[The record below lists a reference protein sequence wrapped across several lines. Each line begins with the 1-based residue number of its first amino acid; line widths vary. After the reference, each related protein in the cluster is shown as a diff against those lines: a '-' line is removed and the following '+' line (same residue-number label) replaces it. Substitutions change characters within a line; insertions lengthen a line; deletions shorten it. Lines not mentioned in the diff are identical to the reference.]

1 MRNRASIRRWRRETQ
16 NHTTDL
22 SIDDHQHGDLVH
34 DAENTTNMLAIQGLV
49 ERARHASS
57 EVQKGI
63 IQAGLQRHLYPFE
76 PRQKQIDAIWH
87 LVFKKE
93 DLLLAAKTSFG
104 KSVIFQAA
112 PLFCRG
118 GIGLIIIPLDRIGQE
133 QCIKIQRLPG
143 ARSVFINGRTD
154 KTDAL
159 ARDIE
164 MGVYTHLIMGPEIA
178 AGWFRSIA
186 RNPSFKR
193 RVSVVAVDELH
204 LVALWGSGIRPQYAQ
219 LSLLRRRLGGDVPW
233 FGCSA
238 TLDQATLD
246 IARKMTGFQ
255 ASCEFFRS
263 SVDRPEIK
271 LIVETIQPR
280 TTKRF
285 TSLFFVLLAAMTDGV
300 PAPERIPK
308 TVIFIDS
315 RRDIQKCAECL
326 REWLQKLSAGVINER
341 DCRQIIQVYHSH
353 TTLNDKNTIYDEF
366 LKADSKIRIMV
377 ATESMGTGVDLS
389 DVKRVVQYGFPLD
402 RLLSV
407 LIQRFGRAARMAG
420 IKGEAIFLV
429 ESWAIGDRITPTRRA
444 MFPSSQTAS
453 ALSRPPGKSRLAR
466 SYSAEAGV
474 DGDIPDEESDVAI
487 DEIDC
492 DMAEEP
498 CRRKTERERRTDLY
512 SDSPALFNFVNRS
525 TCLRRILMDWLQ
537 ENLSDPASR
546 LPAPEPDECCNVCNP
561 RLFRTVPFP
570 WDIAASLR
578 RPKDGTA
585 SGAFYDRLLLWGD
598 KAVNSANQKMKPEI
612 SVRLFTQKGEW
623 ILLST
628 EYAKIRSTIELKE
641 FVKSTWLK
649 DHFDELFKEFN
660 DIKSYIVR
668 NWPGGSRLGTAA
680 AAHVPISQER
690 RESAERRS
698 SLSAEFQRLR
708 ERRTSLE
715 RQAPVEVEYPTPQQK
730 STSFLQERDEYIS
743 SLQRVIARA
752 RESSASRSPCP
763 PTRATLSTEPE
774 ITSEQLSQRRASFEG
789 QAPLGTEQQFQQR
802 TSLDRQAPRTTK
814 QHMSQERRVSVEA
827 ETSITPDQERRASF
841 LREREEYASS
851 LERIIAQ
858 ARERSASCSPSQSA
872 RSMAIAPV
880 NSSVAAIN
888 ESTTLTTN
896 LDCSSPISSVFE
908 GSENE
913 APVANDCNRL
923 SKRPA
928 SSRGQGVTTTKRV
941 ALGVLD
947 SNARRSPR
955 SDKGKNSRYNHV
967 EYVL

>member
-1 MRNRASIRRWRRETQ
+1 
-16 NHTTDL
+16 
-22 SIDDHQHGDLVH
+22 
-34 DAENTTNMLAIQGLV
+34 MLAIQGLV
-49 ERARHASS
+49 EKARHASE

-63 IQAGLQRHLYPFE
+63 IRAGLQRHLYPSE
-76 PRQKQIDAIWH
+76 PRQKQVDAIWH
-87 LVFKKE
+87 LVFKRE
-93 DLLLAAKTSFG
+93 DLLLTAKTSFG

-159 ARDIE
+159 AQEIE

-219 LSLLRRRLGGDVPW
+219 LSLLRRRLGRDVPW

-238 TLDQATLD
+238 TLDRTTLD
-246 IARKMTGFQ
+246 IARKMTGFE

-271 LIVETIQPR
+271 LIVEMIQPR
-280 TTKRF
+280 TAKRF
-285 TSLFFVLLAAMTDGV
+285 TSLFFVLLDAMTDSL
-300 PAPERIPK
+300 PTPERIPK

-326 REWLQKLSAGVINER
+326 RGWLQKLSSGVIK
-341 DCRQIIQVYHSH
+341 DSHCRQIIQVYHSH
-353 TTLNDKNTIYDEF
+353 TTLNDKDTIYDEF
-366 LKADSKIRIMV
+366 SKPDSKIRVMV
-377 ATESMGTGVDLS
+377 ATDSLGTGVDLS
-389 DVKRVVQYGFPLD
+389 DVTRVVQYGFPLE
-402 RLLSV
+402 RLLCV

-429 ESWAIGDRITPTRRA
+429 ESWAIGDKITPTRRA
-444 MFPSSQTAS
+444 IFPSSQTPS
-453 ALSRPPGKSRLAR
+453 ALNRPPGTSRLAR
-466 SYSAEAGV
+466 SYSVEAVV
-474 DGDIPDEESDVAI
+474 DGDIPDEESDVAFG
-487 DEIDC
+487 EIDC

-512 SDSPALFNFVNRS
+512 NDSPALFNLVNRS
-525 TCLRRILMDWLQ
+525 TCIRRILMDWLQ

-546 LPAPEPDECCNVCNP
+546 LPAPEPEECCNVCNP

-570 WDIAASLR
+570 WDSAASLR
-578 RPKDGTA
+578 RPQDGTA

-598 KAVNSANQKMKPEI
+598 KAVTSANQKMKPEI

-623 ILLST
+623 IVLST
-628 EYAKIRSTIELKE
+628 EYANIHSTIELKE
-641 FVKSTWLK
+641 FVKSTWLE

-680 AAHVPISQER
+680 AAQVSISQER
-690 RESAERRS
+690 RESVERRS
-698 SLSAEFQRLR
+698 SLSAVQRLR
-708 ERRTSLE
+708 EQRASLNRE
-715 RQAPVEVEYPTPQQK
+715 ALVEYPTPHQK
-730 STSFLQERDEYIS
+730 STSFLKERDEYIS

-752 RESSASRSPCP
+752 RESSAPCSPCP
-763 PTRATLSTEPE
+763 PTRAPLSTEPE
-774 ITSEQLSQRRASFEG
+774 ISSEQLSQRRASLEG
-789 QAPLGTEQQFQQR
+789 QAPLTTEQQLQQRPSLERQAPSTSEQQFQQR
-802 TSLDRQAPRTTK
+802 TLLDRQAPSTTK
-814 QHMSQERRVSVEA
+814 QHVSQERNVSVEA
-827 ETSITPDQERRASF
+827 ETSITPDQQQRVSF

-858 ARERSASCSPSQSA
+858 ARERSASCSPCQST
-872 RSMAIAPV
+872 RSMVMAPV
-880 NSSVAAIN
+880 HSSSTAIN
-888 ESTTLTTN
+888 ESMTITTN
-896 LDCSSPISSVFE
+896 VDCSSPMASVFE
-908 GSENE
+908 DSENE
-913 APVANDCNRL
+913 VPVADDSNRL
-923 SKRPA
+923 LKRPA
-928 SSRGQGVTTTKRV
+928 SSRGEGGITKRV

-955 SDKGKNSRYNHV
+955 SEKGKNSRYNHR